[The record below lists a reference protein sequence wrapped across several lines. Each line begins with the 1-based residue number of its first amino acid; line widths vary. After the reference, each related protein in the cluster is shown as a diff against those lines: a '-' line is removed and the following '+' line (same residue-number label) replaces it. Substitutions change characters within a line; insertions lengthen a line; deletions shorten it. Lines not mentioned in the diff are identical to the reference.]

1 MLIFILIVAII
12 LANRERSGRFMIN
25 NERLKQERI
34 RKGLSQEE
42 LGKLIHVSKVAI
54 CGYEKGTKNPTLENF
69 EHLLEILELQPND
82 LLNYNVNIIKEDTIP
97 YGSKI
102 TKSEQ
107 ELILELRKNKKLYNT
122 LCKNID
128 KLDKIEI
135 K

>member
-1 MLIFILIVAII
+1 M
-12 LANRERSGRFMIN
+12 MN

-34 RKGLSQEE
+34 RRGLSQEE

-54 CGYEKGTKNPTLENF
+54 CGYEKGVKNPTLENF
-69 EHLLEILELQPND
+69 ESLLKILNLEPND
-82 LLNYNVNIIKEDTIP
+82 LLSTGHSIVREEIIP
-97 YGSKI
+97 YGNKFTTI
-102 TKSEQ
+102 EEK
-107 ELILELRKNKKLYNT
+107 LIIELRKHQELYNT